1 MDPDSYPVELQ
12 RRKCASTFHE
22 KNFICFDNMPHTYVS
37 FLKKQTNKKLN
48 QLLSVTYDQIRLL
61 KEHSIKETIS
71 LKELYNDDYTIFT
84 KFVNGVLKI
93 NMLSV

>member
-12 RRKCASTFHE
+12 RRKCTSTFHVLT
-22 KNFICFDNMPHTYVS
+22 ICLILMFN
-37 FLKKQTNKKLN
+37 FLKNKQTKKLN

-61 KEHSIKETIS
+61 KEHSIKETIR

-84 KFVNGVLKI
+84 KLVNGVLKI

>member
-1 MDPDSYPVELQ
+1 M
-12 RRKCASTFHE
+12 F
-22 KNFICFDNMPHTYVS
+22 N
-37 FLKKQTNKKLN
+37 FLKKKPKQTKKKT
-48 QLLSVTYDQIRLL
+48 QSITLSLTDQIRLL

-71 LKELYNDDYTIFT
+71 LKELYNDDYTIIT

>member
-1 MDPDSYPVELQ
+1 M
-12 RRKCASTFHE
+12 F
-22 KNFICFDNMPHTYVS
+22 N